1 MPWRRIK
8 TFGDT
13 TMEVESIS
21 MDFITGLPKTQKGHD
36 AIWVVVDRLT
46 KSAHVLP
53 FKSKTT
59 LEQMAQLYME
69 KVVSLHGIPTSIISN
84 RDSRFTSGFWKGLQ
98 KAMGTS
104 LDFSTA
110 FHPQIDGQTER
121 VNQVFEDML
130 RA

>member
-1 MPWRRIK
+1 
-8 TFGDT
+8 
-13 TMEVESIS
+13 MEVESIS

-59 LEQMAQLYME
+59 LEQMAQLYIE

-84 RDSRFTSGFWKGLQ
+84 RDSRFTSGFWMGLQ

-110 FHPQIDGQTER
+110 FYPQIDGQTER

-130 RA
+130 